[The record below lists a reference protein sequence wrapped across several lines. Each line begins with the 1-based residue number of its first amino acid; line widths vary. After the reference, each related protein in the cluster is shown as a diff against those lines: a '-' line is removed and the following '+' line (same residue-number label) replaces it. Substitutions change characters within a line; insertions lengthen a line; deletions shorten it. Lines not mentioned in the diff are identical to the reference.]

1 MDCRESRQLRLAEFG
16 GEVDGLVEAGGVGD
30 GVPGDGEGGA
40 VGDGGAD
47 DGEAEGDVDAGFEG
61 EGF

>member
-30 GVPGDGEGGA
+30 GVPGDVEGGA
-40 VGDGGAD
+40 VVDGGAD
-47 DGEAEGDVDAGFEG
+47 DGEAEGDVEA
-61 EGF
+61 